1 MLADP
6 PAEVIC
12 DPEVDSALEAVET
25 QFEVDAALGCDPT
38 WQAAP
43 SAPDPAGG
51 RRWYPG
57 WIRRSLSG
65 VPTPILA
72 GTSLAIALALA
83 LLLAP
88 PMGTDLSAQVARAEF
103 LRRHGLSTPVD
114 LRWYGGTIQYGYS
127 WLSPTIMA
135 LLGARLAGALAQV
148 ASTIA
153 LGILLV
159 RCGARRPMIGTL
171 LGAVAFAGNLVS
183 GRTTYA
189 IGVAFG
195 LWALVALTPG
205 RSGSTGSSSAGSSSA
220 GSSSTVSGLARVPV
234 LGSRLTRLSL
244 AGLGALLASA
254 VSPPAGL
261 FLMLA
266 GVALGGGRL
275 LARQRPRWGSLVAG
289 GTLAL
294 AAAVP
299 LGATFLLAR
308 EPGVMN
314 ISTSDATHAIVT
326 GLVVA
331 WVVRVPALRLGGLL
345 AAVMVLGA
353 YVVPSPV
360 GLNSTRLAIMFVLP
374 VIAGFGEV
382 PEWLSRRVAALWRP
396 GTNLGWVPGAAGL
409 LIVAL
414 WQPPLLVNDLVDAGN
429 PTADRAYFT
438 PLLAELARRQPVGRV
453 EIPPTRD
460 YWESAYVAD
469 EAPLARG
476 WLRQV
481 DITRNPLF
489 FPTDSGHTSDSGYD
503 PLDPAEYYTWLVDNG
518 VSYVALPDARLSWV
532 GWREAELIA
541 SGPDYLREV
550 WRGDH
555 WVLFAVAGSPTI
567 VEGAT
572 LVSSTSAAV
581 TFDAP
586 AAGEILVKVT
596 PSRWLRVYS
605 ETSSDL
611 ALTRHPHPCAPPR
624 LVPRGRWTAVQVSCP
639 GQYTVTS

>member
-1 MLADP
+1 MLADT

-12 DPEVDSALEAVET
+12 DPEVNSALEAVET
-25 QFEVDAALGCDPT
+25 QFEVDAALDGGT
-38 WQAAP
+38 HWK
-43 SAPDPAGG
+43 APDATADPVAGG
-51 RRWYPG
+51 
-57 WIRRSLSG
+57 WIQGLRSV

-72 GTSLAIALALA
+72 GTSLAVVLAVA

-88 PMGTDLSAQVARAEF
+88 PMGTDLSAQVARAGF
-103 LRRHGLSTPVD
+103 LRDHGLFTPVD

-153 LGILLV
+153 LGVLLV
-159 RCGARRPMIGTL
+159 RCGARRPVLGTL

-195 LWALVALTPG
+195 LWALAALTLP
-205 RSGSTGSSSAGSSSA
+205 R
-220 GSSSTVSGLARVPV
+220 ARPM
-234 LGSRLTRLSL
+234 RLSL
-244 AGLGALLASA
+244 AALGALLASA
-254 VSPPAGL
+254 ISPPAGL

-266 GVALGGGRL
+266 GAALGCGRL
-275 LARQRPRWGSLVAG
+275 LVRQRPRWDSLIAG
-289 GTLAL
+289 GTLFL

-314 ISTSDATHAIVT
+314 ISTADATHAIVT

-331 WVVRVPALRLGGLL
+331 WVVRVPPLRLGGLL
-345 AAVMVLGA
+345 AAIMVLGA
-353 YVVPSPV
+353 YIVPSPV

-382 PEWLSRRVAALWRP
+382 PGWLSRRVAALWRP
-396 GTNLGWVPGAAGL
+396 GANLGWAPGAVGL

-414 WQPPLLVNDLVDAGN
+414 WQPPLLVNDLADAGN

-438 PLLAELARRQPVGRV
+438 PLLAELAQRQPVGRV

-503 PLDPAEYYTWLVDNG
+503 PLDPDEYYTWLVENG

-541 SGPDYLREV
+541 SGPDYLHEV

-572 LVSSTSAAV
+572 LISSTSAEV

-596 PSRWLRVYS
+596 PSRGLRVRAAA
-605 ETSSDL
+605 SDL
-611 ALTRHPHPCAPPR
+611 ALTRHPRPCSPPR

-639 GQYTVTS
+639 GRYTVTS